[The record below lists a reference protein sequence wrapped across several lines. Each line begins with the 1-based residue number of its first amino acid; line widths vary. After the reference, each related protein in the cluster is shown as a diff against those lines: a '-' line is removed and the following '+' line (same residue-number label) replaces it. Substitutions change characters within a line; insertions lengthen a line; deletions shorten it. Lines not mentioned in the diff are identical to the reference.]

1 MACKESAL
9 TFFER
14 EVKVIAYIR
23 GYYKLAALRFADS
36 ESQRIICR
44 MIPEIKEKLSFHLNQ
59 RLGVLPGAGREVYE
73 RLMEEHPDVAS
84 KCVSMSLIV

>member
-1 MACKESAL
+1 
-9 TFFER
+9 
-14 EVKVIAYIR
+14 
-23 GYYKLAALRFADS
+23 
-36 ESQRIICR
+36 